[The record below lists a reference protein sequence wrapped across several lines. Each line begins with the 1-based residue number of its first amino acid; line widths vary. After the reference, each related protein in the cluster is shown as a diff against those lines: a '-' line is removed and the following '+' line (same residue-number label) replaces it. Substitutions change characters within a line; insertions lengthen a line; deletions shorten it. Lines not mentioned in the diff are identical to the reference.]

1 MAASLA
7 FRSWLL
13 TAGAVLAAGTV
24 WTVVTAQ
31 QPATRGTAGATPAP
45 VSPDPEPTA
54 RIVRLDAVVVDAKGR
69 PILVLKPSDF
79 EVVESGVAQRIDAV
93 ELRNPGATG
102 QARAAADAEA
112 PAPIESFDDER
123 RAAREPGTRLFALVL
138 DEFHVNAGADSE
150 RVRDVVKRFVEEQVR
165 PADLLVVIKPL
176 DALTNIRFSRDRTAA
191 LRAIESFSGR
201 QGDYAPRTEF
211 EEKFIGRAPALVRT
225 ARIRII
231 LSALGA
237 LTMKLGELE
246 GGRAAVVLVSEGFAR
261 EAGRDRERRVP
272 DIQGIVRAASRHNV
286 AVYSFDP
293 GSTISQAD
301 TPEADAMEAAVAM
314 LRNLSMQTGGEAVLD
329 PAQLSAGLQRVARD
343 LDAYY
348 LLTYTSSHAPDGRF
362 YDVQIRTKRRDAIV
376 RARAGYWAPIR
387 TDMRTT
393 SEIAAAKPMRALR
406 RSPLIQT
413 WLGLYLEGAAQHVIF
428 TWEPSARLPGVKR
441 LGEAAVVNLKVTTP
455 AGAILY
461 EGELRAPG
469 ETIGSSV
476 YSDSAVFAASPGRI
490 QADLVILAQDGTRL
504 DTAAHDIDVPDV
516 TKTDPLILPPQ
527 VFESRSARDFRQI
540 SSNVEAAP
548 IPRRE
553 FRRTERLLFRVPVY
567 SPSGATVALKVRL
580 LNRWGQVLRELP
592 PMSGS
597 SGGAQQFDLP
607 LAWLAPGDYV
617 VEFNATTSAG
627 SAKEAVRFKL
637 TG

>member
-1 MAASLA
+1 VI
-7 FRSWLL
+7 L
-13 TAGAVLAAGTV
+13 TGVVVLAASAA
-24 WTVVTAQ
+24 WPVVKAAQQ
-31 QPATRGTAGATPAP
+31 QPARGATASPPAP

-54 RIVRLDAVVVDAKGR
+54 RIVKLDAVVVDAKGR
-69 PILVLKPSDF
+69 PILDLKPSEF

-93 ELRNPGATG
+93 EFRNPGAAG
-102 QARAAADAEA
+102 QQRATVDAVE

-150 RVRDVVKRFVEEQVR
+150 RVRDVVKRFVEEQLR
-165 PADLLVVIKPL
+165 PADLLAVIKPL
-176 DALTNIRFSRDRTAA
+176 DTLTNIRFSRERAPA
-191 LRAIESFSGR
+191 LKAIESFNGR

-211 EEKFIGRAPALVRT
+211 EEKFIGRAPELVRT

-231 LSALGA
+231 LSALSA
-237 LTMKLGELE
+237 LTMKLGELDA
-246 GGRAAVVLVSEGFAR
+246 GRAAVVLVSEGFAR

-293 GSTISQAD
+293 GSTVSQSD
-301 TPEADAMEAAVAM
+301 TPEASAVEAAVAM

-329 PAQLSAGLQRVARD
+329 PAQLSTGLQRVARD

-348 LLTYTSSHAPDGRF
+348 MLTYTSSHAPDGRF
-362 YDVQIRTKRRDAIV
+362 YDVQVRTKRRDAIV
-376 RARAGYWAPIR
+376 RARSGYWAPLR
-387 TDMRTT
+387 TELRTA
-393 SEIAAAKPMRALR
+393 SELAAAKPMRSLR

-413 WLGLYLEGAAQHVIF
+413 WLGLYLDEGTQHVIF
-428 TWEPSARLPGVKR
+428 TWEPAPRLPGVR
-441 LGEAAVVNLKVTTP
+441 RVGEAAVVNLKITTP

-469 ETIGSSV
+469 ETIGSSL
-476 YSDSAVFAASPGRI
+476 YSDAAVFVATPGRI
-490 QADLVILAQDGTRL
+490 QADLVILSQDGARL

-516 TKTDPLILPPQ
+516 SKTDPLILPPQ

-567 SPSGATVALKVRL
+567 SPSGATVALKARL
-580 LNRWGQVLRELP
+580 VNRWGQVLRELP
-592 PMSGS
+592 PMSAS

>member
-1 MAASLA
+1 L
-7 FRSWLL
+7 LL
-13 TAGAVLAAGTV
+13 TAAAVLAAGAA
-24 WTVVTAQ
+24 WPVVPAQ
-31 QPATRGTAGATPAP
+31 QPATRTAAGATPAP

-69 PILVLKPSDF
+69 PILDLKAADF
-79 EVVESGVAQRIDAV
+79 EVVESGVGQRLDAV
-93 ELRNPGATG
+93 ELRNQGAAG
-102 QARAAADAEA
+102 QVRPAGDAVTPAA
-112 PAPIESFDDER
+112 IESLEDER

-150 RVRDVVKRFVEEQVR
+150 RVRSVVKRFVEEQIR

-176 DALTNIRFSRDRTAA
+176 DTLTNITFSRDRVAA
-191 LRAIESFSGR
+191 LRSIESFNGR

-225 ARIRII
+225 ARIQII
-231 LSALGA
+231 LSALRA
-237 LTMKLGELE
+237 LTMKLGDLE
-246 GGRAAVVLVSEGFAR
+246 AGRAAVVLVSAGFAR

-286 AVYSFDP
+286 AVYSLDP
-293 GSTISQAD
+293 GSTLSQS
-301 TPEADAMEAAVAM
+301 DAPTAEAAAEALTM

-329 PAQLSAGLQRVARD
+329 AAQLSTGLQRVARD

-348 LLTYTSSHAPDGRF
+348 MLTYTSSHAPDGRF

-376 RARAGYWAPIR
+376 RARSGYWAPLR
-387 TDMRTT
+387 TELRTA
-393 SEIAAAKPMRALR
+393 SEVATRPMRALR

-413 WLGLYLEGAAQHVIF
+413 WLGLYLDAGAQHVIF
-428 TWEPSARLPGVKR
+428 TWEPAARLPGAKR
-441 LGEAAVVNLKVTTP
+441 LGEAAVVNLKITTP

-476 YSDSAVFAASPGRI
+476 YSDAAVFAATPGRI

-540 SSNVEAAP
+540 ASNVEAAP
-548 IPRRE
+548 VPRRE
-553 FRRTERLLFRVPVY
+553 FRRTERLLFRVPVH
-567 SPSGATVALKVRL
+567 SPSGATVALKARL
-580 LNRWGQVLRELP
+580 VNRWGQVLRELP
-592 PMSGS
+592 PMPGS
-597 SGGAQQFDLP
+597 SGDAQQFDLP